1 MVLPTQR
8 APARK
13 SCSTHTAF
21 ATAEGCESR
30 HVGLPQPVFQP
41 ATSITSLTAKHNPSS
56 MPLPVGCSNVV
67 RKALL
72 CATLIEEHFIP
83 GTLDGR
89 WAIRDLSSKND
100 GFQAVTPC
108 APVSRRA
115 RSAPND
121 NHQDR
126 GTKGPCLSSQELPD
140 RFHRLDLPY
149 LHRFSSNVRA
159 LFAASPYLA
168 NGMTCDQSFQV
179 TDFLRTTR
187 S

>member
-56 MPLPVGCSNVV
+56 MPLPVGGSSNVV

-83 GTLDGR
+83 GTLDGS
-89 WAIRDLSSKND
+89 WAIRD
-100 GFQAVTPC
+100 QAPI
-108 APVSRRA
+108 SRRA

-126 GTKGPCLSSQELPD
+126 ETKGPCFSSQELPD
-140 RFHRLDLPY
+140 RFHRLDLLY
-149 LHRFSSNVRA
+149 LHRCSSNVRA

>member
-1 MVLPTQR
+1 MR
-8 APARK
+8 IAPRGIA
-13 SCSTHTAF
+13 
-21 ATAEGCESR
+21 AT
-30 HVGLPQPVFQP
+30 GLPACYIDYIFNSKAQ
-41 ATSITSLTAKHNPSS
+41 SIEHAAASRRS
-56 MPLPVGCSNVV
+56 SNVV

-89 WAIRDLSSKND
+89 WAIRDFSSKND

-108 APVSRRA
+108 APISRRA
-115 RSAPND
+115 RSAPSD

-126 GTKGPCLSSQELPD
+126 ETKGPCFSSQELPD
-140 RFHRLDLPY
+140 RLHRLALLY
-149 LHRFSSNVRA
+149 LHRCSSNVRS
-159 LFAASPYLA
+159 LLAASPYLA